1 MVLFKKNKSKQQL
14 PSRRQRLDSA
24 VRTPA
29 KTNDRQ
35 HVFARNRTLSGSTS
49 SRLNETNYHSDLQ
62 SPRSHVHHL
71 ALRRRKIGLV
81 FLAVLGIAA
90 FLAFFLW
97 QFIAAVTVS
106 IDDTTLSKKIDDQA
120 YVRAI
125 NDYLGIHPLS
135 RFRFMLSS
143 DDLSHYLESALP
155 ETASVSA
162 VSFKGIGETN
172 ITLTMRHPVAGWT
185 INNKQY
191 FVDANGIA
199 FEQNYFD
206 TPPVEI
212 VDNSGVSL
220 HQGTTVASN
229 RFLGFVGRVVAL
241 SKNRGYTVTQAIIP
255 VGTLRE
261 LMIVLQGMT
270 TQVKL
275 LIDRGAGEQVEDMD
289 HALVYLKSHGLAPGY
304 IDVRVSGKAFYK

>member
-1 MVLFKKNKSKQQL
+1 MALFKKNKSEQQL
-14 PSRRQRLDSA
+14 PSRRRRPDSV
-24 VRTPA
+24 VRTSA

-49 SRLNETNYHSDLQ
+49 SRLNETNYRSDLQ

-81 FLAVLGIAA
+81 FFVVLGIAT

-97 QFIAAVTVS
+97 QFTAAVTISV
-106 IDDTTLSKKIDDQA
+106 DDTTLSKKINDQT
-120 YVRAI
+120 YVKAI
-125 NDYLGIHPLS
+125 NDYLGIHPFS
-135 RFRFMLSS
+135 RFRFALSTA
-143 DDLSHYLESALP
+143 DLGNYLETALP
-155 ETASVSA
+155 EVASVTT
-162 VSFKGIGETN
+162 VSFKGIGETHIN
-172 ITLTMRHPVAGWT
+172 LAMRQPVAGWT

-191 FVDANGIA
+191 FVDANGMA
-199 FEQNYFD
+199 FEQNYFV
-206 TPPVEI
+206 TPSVEI

-229 RFLGFVGRVVAL
+229 RFLGFVGRIVAL
-241 SKNRGYTVTQAIIP
+241 SKDRGYTVTQAIIP

-261 LMIVLQGMT
+261 LVMVLQGIT

-275 LIDRGAGEQVEDMD
+275 SIDRGAGEQVEDMN
-289 HALVYLKSHGLAPGY
+289 HALVYLNSHGLTPSY
-304 IDVRVSGKAFYK
+304 IDVRVSGKAYYK